1 MIRGLVILVAM
12 GVSCAYAQPRLQ
24 VIGDLGHQP
33 VSPVQQRVEGNLV
46 TVAKMIAPHGW
57 IGYASKSI
65 NTTRRST
72 INVEQGEPWTAAFER
87 WLAQE
92 QLVARVDSSNRQFF
106 LDPDPNAR
114 KAASVAPAQ
123 TQPESSPAP
132 VAAAPAPV
140 IAPMPTSQVAAPVA
154 PAPAPVATQQM
165 AAGQR
170 WQVRIDDIKLENTLK
185 RWAQQANYQLIWD
198 TDREVLIP
206 ASDEFIGSF
215 EDAID
220 RLLQS
225 PAIRKSEHPL
235 EAVIYSNNPPL
246 VRITRLGDQ

>member
-1 MIRGLVILVAM
+1 MIRGLVILAAM
-12 GVSCAYAQPRLQ
+12 SVGCAHAQSRLQ

-65 NTTRRST
+65 NVSRRSA

-92 QLVARVDSSNRQFF
+92 QLLARVDSAKKQFF
-106 LDPDPNAR
+106 LDADPNAR
-114 KAASVAPAQ
+114 KVDQPAAATTAAVPPAPAPQ
-123 TQPESSPAP
+123 V
-132 VAAAPAPV
+132 VAAA
-140 IAPMPTSQVAAPVA
+140 SA
-154 PAPAPVATQQM
+154 PAPAPVA
-165 AAGQR
+165 APVAAPAGQR
-170 WQVRIDDIKLENTLK
+170 WQVRIEDIKLENTLK

-198 TDREVLIP
+198 TDREFLIP
-206 ASDEFIGSF
+206 ASDDFIGSF
-215 EDAID
+215 EDALD

-246 VRITRLGDQ
+246 VRITRLGEQ